1 MSYRNFA
8 RPDDRGWNT
17 GHWLDWLRSQRVAP
31 PVLPADAGATC
42 LTCRAPT
49 PVGSLGTPYERCF
62 SCNSVVSLSLDG
74 FVPISYSL
82 HSGLEGMLWRA
93 KNESSYAWLRFPL
106 GSLLW
111 VFLARHE
118 SCIEAMYGGSFDL
131 RIAVPSHASTRD
143 GRSHLG
149 SMIGCVKDFSQ
160 SWSEGALVKNS
171 ASKAEGRRAKVV
183 DGLFSAAPVVK
194 GKRILL
200 FDDTFTTGGT
210 LASAAH
216 ALKAA
221 GAHTVVG
228 ISIGRQLS
236 SEWEVSK
243 ELVATLPQRD
253 LTLDSCVVHGGPSKD
268 PFAALF
274 GRAR

>member
-1 MSYRNFA
+1 M
-8 RPDDRGWNT
+8 
-17 GHWLDWLRSQRVAP
+17 
-31 PVLPADAGATC
+31 
-42 LTCRAPT
+42 
-49 PVGSLGTPYERCF
+49 
-62 SCNSVVSLSLDG
+62 
-74 FVPISYSL
+74 
-82 HSGLEGMLWRA
+82 
-93 KNESSYAWLRFPL
+93 
-106 GSLLW
+106 
-111 VFLARHE
+111 
-118 SCIEAMYGGSFDL
+118 
-131 RIAVPSHASTRD
+131 
-143 GRSHLG
+143 
-149 SMIGCVKDFSQ
+149 KDFSR
-160 SWSEGALVKNS
+160 SWSEVALVKNS
-171 ASKAEGRRAKVV
+171 PSKAEGRRAKVV
-183 DGLFSAAPVVK
+183 DGLFSATPVVE

-236 SEWEVSK
+236 NEWEVSK
-243 ELVATLPQRD
+243 GLVATLPQRD